1 MNQNAPIF
9 LNLYIRDTEI
19 RCKNTKNVG
28 NKLIMRI
35 EKLIEFFENQH
46 FSSSLFVLNLLS
58 R

>member
-46 FSSSLFVLNLLS
+46 LFCILFVLNLLS